1 VYTLLANEMM
11 ASATVR
17 SGARQV
23 GLGGLSIAVV
33 TLICY
38 PLHLDLT
45 IAALVYL
52 LTVVLQSQAGGF
64 AASAIVSV
72 VAVLC
77 LDFFFTQPLLKLEIA
92 SPLDAVALA
101 TYLLT
106 SLIITRLASDSR
118 QKARTAERKQQAF
131 ARLYETAW
139 RLFSVEPQAV
149 SERGTLQIFRE
160 VLELEGVCLFDVNT
174 GELDIAGDPSRSLA
188 ERTRNAFDL
197 GSDYEDPL
205 SRISIRCLHVG
216 GRRIGAIGFQGL
228 TDSESMAAP
237 LSMLA
242 GATLE
247 RAMQF
252 QSASAAAA
260 MSQAEMLRTAIVD
273 AFAHQFK
280 TPLAAIL
287 TAAGGIRETRPL
299 TPQQLEMSEIIEV
312 ETVRLSKLTTRL
324 LRTARL
330 DRSQVQPILAPTNLA
345 ELIARAADHYPSER
359 HSVFL
364 DLEEAPVEV
373 AADGEL
379 LTLVLTQLLD
389 NAFKYSAPGSVVTIK
404 LESKGGVACL
414 RVKNQG
420 SIIAPGE
427 RERIFERF
435 YRGAAAS
442 HANNGAGLG
451 LYVARKIAQAHIGSL
466 ELEEYG
472 SGGEETVFC
481 LKLPILEAYHQH
493 ARQAS

>member
-1 VYTLLANEMM
+1 MIDPV
-11 ASATVR
+11 TVR
-17 SGARQV
+17 SAAKQV

-33 TLICY
+33 TLVCY

-45 IAALVYL
+45 IAAFLYL
-52 LTVVLQSQAGGF
+52 LTVVLQSQSGGF

-72 VAVLC
+72 LAVLS

-92 SPLDAVALA
+92 SPIDGAALA

-118 QKARTAERKQQAF
+118 RKARTAERKQQAF
-131 ARLYETAW
+131 ARLYETVW

-149 SERGTLQIFRE
+149 SGRGTLQIFLE

-174 GELDIAGDPSRSLA
+174 GELDIAGGPSQSLA
-188 ERTRNAFDL
+188 EKTRNAFDV
-197 GSDYEDPL
+197 GGDCEDPL
-205 SRISIRCLHVG
+205 SRISVRCLHVA

-247 RAMQF
+247 RALQF

-260 MSQAEMLRTAIVD
+260 TSQAEMLRTAIVD

-299 TPQQLEMSEIIEV
+299 TAQQLEMSEIIEV
-312 ETVRLSKLTTRL
+312 ETVRLSRLTTRL

-330 DRSQVQPILAPTNLA
+330 DRNEVQPKLASTNLA
-345 ELIARAADHYPSER
+345 ELIARTADQYPSER
-359 HSVFL
+359 HSVLL
-364 DLEEAPVEV
+364 DLEMAPMEV
-373 AADGEL
+373 ASDEEL
-379 LTLVLTQLLD
+379 LALVLTQLMD
-389 NAFKYSAPGSVVTIK
+389 NAFKYSVPGSVVTIT

-414 RVKNQG
+414 RVKNHG
-420 SIIAPGE
+420 SFIAPGE

-442 HANNGAGLG
+442 HATSGAGLG
-451 LYVARKIAQAHIGSL
+451 LYVARKIAQAHFGSL

-472 SGGEETVFC
+472 SGGETVFC
-481 LKLPILEAYHQH
+481 LKLPILEADTRH
-493 ARQAS
+493 ARKAG